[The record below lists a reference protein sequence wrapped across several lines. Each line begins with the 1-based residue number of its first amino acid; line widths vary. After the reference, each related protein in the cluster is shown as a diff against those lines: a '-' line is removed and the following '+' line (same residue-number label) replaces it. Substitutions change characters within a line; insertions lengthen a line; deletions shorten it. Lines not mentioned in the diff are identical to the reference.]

1 MRENMHDAQA
11 KQMEWV
17 ALDDID
23 RCAVLRMKRNTGT
36 AKAEAL
42 LAMSKYIRQSVDTAY
57 TTRLRGVAQ
66 GMIRTCYLFEVLTK
80 EEYDCLLNMLHSR

>member
-1 MRENMHDAQA
+1 MRENMHDTQE
-11 KQMEWV
+11 KQIEWV

-23 RCAVLRMKRNTGT
+23 RCAVVRMKKNGNT

-42 LAMSKYIRQSVDTAY
+42 LAMSKYIRQSSDTAY

-66 GMIRTCYLFEVLTK
+66 GMIRTCYLFEVLSK
-80 EEYDCLLNMLHSR
+80 EEYDCLLNMLQ